1 MQRAIRTMSV
11 PTAIAGQVARL
22 ILATNPD
29 YHYNPSSANYR
40 TDDVRRYL
48 LWGPS
53 TRGAQA
59 VVAAAKVAAI
69 IDQRI
74 EITVQDIEA
83 VAVRSLQHRLA
94 LSFDGVA
101 AGTSPDTII
110 EGTLRDGRWR

>member
-11 PTAIAGQVARL
+11 PTRIAGRVARL

-29 YHYNPSSANYR
+29 YHYSSDNYA
-40 TDDVRRYL
+40 TDDVRRYV

-53 TRGAQA
+53 IRGAQA

-69 IDQRI
+69 IDQRT

-94 LSFDGVA
+94 LSFDGAA
-101 AGTSPDTII
+101 AGMSPNTII
-110 EGTLRDGRWR
+110 EKGPLKDGRWR